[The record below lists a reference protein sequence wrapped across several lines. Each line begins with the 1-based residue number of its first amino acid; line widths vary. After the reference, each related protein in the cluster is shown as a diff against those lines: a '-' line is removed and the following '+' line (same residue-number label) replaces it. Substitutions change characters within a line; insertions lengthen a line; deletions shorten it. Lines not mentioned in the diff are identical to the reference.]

1 MKTIEKSTPVSKA
14 LIEVWEWKD
23 QVYKD
28 IKDMTFEEKRKYFE
42 QGLKE
47 AERLLG
53 VKLIKNPD
61 GSLSVA

>member
-23 QVYKD
+23 HVYKD